1 MSLAKVSFKS
11 ALRAA
16 FVTGL
21 SASAVMLAAPA
32 MAGVV
37 VKSSGPSASAFP
49 VGKKMKDTDKITLK
63 AGDTVTILTSGGTRV
78 LKGAGTYRVGA
89 RGKKTRQNFAKL
101 TRSQL
106 ARNARPGVAR
116 TGSGEVRS
124 PNLWYVDVTQSGK
137 VCVSSLDNVT
147 LWRPQVDEDQ
157 TFIIGPKVN
166 DFHYHV
172 TFDGKASTRRID
184 SERLALQEGSEY
196 SITGPGGKI
205 ATTVT
210 FAVLAETPTNAEAM
224 ADTLIAQGCTV
235 QLDLLARSLE
245 DAPA

>member
-157 TFIIGPKVN
+157 TFIIG
-166 DFHYHV
+166 
-172 TFDGKASTRRID
+172 
-184 SERLALQEGSEY
+184 
-196 SITGPGGKI
+196 KI